1 MGRRFEPYRMRHF
14 IGASFKGRTLV
25 FGTNDGG
32 SIPSTPAS
40 LVFSGAMVELVYTAD
55 SKSAGH
61 YVLVGSSPTGATIFL
76 KEKK

>member
-1 MGRRFEPYRMRHF
+1 MHHSTGVAFN
-14 IGASFKGRTLV
+14 GRTLV

-61 YVLVGSSPTGATIFL
+61 FVLVGSSPTGATIFL
-76 KEKK
+76 KEKRC

>member
-1 MGRRFEPYRMRHF
+1 MRHF
-14 IGASFKGRTLV
+14 IGVSFNGRTLG

-61 YVLVGSSPTGATIFL
+61 FVLVGSSPTGATIFF
-76 KEKK
+76 KEKRC